1 MNSMVCGLFQPHLL
15 TSHGDVH
22 SFLFFSFEALLW
34 WKCDGHTVEFMSLRC
49 AGFAPLSAWFHCHL
63 GLRALP
69 VLLSWAAH
77 SLLIVKGVRAGKEI
91 PERSCARAARAAES
105 RAYTCASRDA
115 QVLLH
120 L

>member
-49 AGFAPLSAWFHCHL
+49 AGFAPLSAWFHCHP

-91 PERSCARAARAAES
+91 SEKLCPCRQGSGEQSP
-105 RAYTCASRDA
+105 
-115 QVLLH
+115 H
-120 L
+120 LCI